1 MSKEKVTLT
10 LDSDNLRDL
19 RDIVGARSVSE
30 TVDTAVAA
38 HLARLRHL
46 REVDEWLAEMDR
58 EHGPIP
64 PQTLEWAAKMVG
76 EWEAAKDGRR
86 RRKTG

>member
-10 LDSDNLRDL
+10 LDSDNLRAV
-19 RDIVGARSVSE
+19 REIVGPRSISE
-30 TVDTAVAA
+30 TVDAAVAA

-58 EHGPIP
+58 EHGPVP
-64 PQTLEWAAKMVG
+64 SQTLEWAARMVG
-76 EWEAAKDGRR
+76 EWESRSAKRP
-86 RRKTG
+86 RKTG

>member
-10 LDSDNLRDL
+10 LDSDNLREL
-19 RDIVGARSVSE
+19 RSLVGARSISE
-30 TVDTAVAA
+30 TVDTAVGAY
-38 HLARLRHL
+38 LARLRHL
-46 REVDEWLAEMDR
+46 KQVDEWLAEMDR

-64 PQTLEWAAKMVG
+64 PQTLEWAAKMVQDWESRG
-76 EWEAAKDGRR
+76 ERR